1 MSGSYNAGEPLAVS
15 STAVGFTAATYENR
29 RQAFVQVQV
38 NPIRY
43 RFDATDPTA
52 LIGIIAPVGS
62 IIHLSSKDQLV
73 KFRAI
78 ATGDDAVCFGEFGY

>member
-1 MSGSYNAGEPLAVS
+1 MGGSYNAGEPLAVS
-15 STAVGFTAATYENR
+15 STAVGFTTSKYINR

-43 RFDATDPTA
+43 RFDGTDPTTA
-52 LIGIIAPVGS
+52 IGLIAPVNS